1 MTELMD
7 MKREHIKQPP
17 ELKTIRGEHFYKS
30 MQYGLR
36 IVNGINTVLSISF
49 LLIGMIL
56 VYKREEGFVIIQK
69 DTYQSLSTAMM
80 LNGAAMTLFSLLG
93 FFTLQVTSRKYLLLF
108 HAIVGAVLLG
118 NIVVSILKIP
128 TENDILN
135 QTKEY
140 LYKSLAMYYN
150 DSTYHFVWDNLQ
162 YRMHCCGI
170 LSYRDWCH
178 NNKDNVSVC
187 DIPTSCAHCNLPC
200 HKSAHQKNNFKFHVD
215 GCLPLINGYIM
226 CAVIFQ
232 KTIDFLMLGLI
243 AISSIMSIFVFYEVF
258 NNPPS

>member
-1 MTELMD
+1 MYFHYAASGKEDEIKMTELMD

-36 IVNGINTVLSISF
+36 IVNGINT
-49 LLIGMIL
+49 
-56 VYKREEGFVIIQK
+56 
-69 DTYQSLSTAMM
+69 
-80 LNGAAMTLFSLLG
+80 
-93 FFTLQVTSRKYLLLF
+93 

>member
-1 MTELMD
+1 
-7 MKREHIKQPP
+7 
-17 ELKTIRGEHFYKS
+17 
-30 MQYGLR
+30 
-36 IVNGINTVLSISF
+36 
-49 LLIGMIL
+49 
-56 VYKREEGFVIIQK
+56 
-69 DTYQSLSTAMM
+69 
-80 LNGAAMTLFSLLG
+80 
-93 FFTLQVTSRKYLLLF
+93 
-108 HAIVGAVLLG
+108 
-118 NIVVSILKIP
+118 
-128 TENDILN
+128 
-135 QTKEY
+135 
-140 LYKSLAMYYN
+140 MYYN

-258 NNPPS
+258 NNPPSWCWIHFWKHTNTFNTNNNTWLTKPRVNFQENYFSYLITTFKTFFLRVWLIWLIRDGSSLGSSEAGRWLVSRVYPAFPRKVCPLISGQWGLCQ